1 MNTHSHAEHS
11 AHQTEPSH
19 DHILPRSIYF
29 AVYIALMVLLVATVG
44 AAYIDLGSFNFALTM
59 IIAVAKGVMIL
70 LIFMHVRY
78 SDRLTWVFSSAAFL
92 WLMILIAMSL
102 NDYFT
107 RGILH
112 IPGK

>member
-1 MNTHSHAEHS
+1 MSE
-11 AHQTEPSH
+11 
-19 DHILPRSIYF
+19 HILPVKTYV
-29 AVYIALMVLLVATVG
+29 AVYVALLVLLAATVG
-44 AAYIDLGSFNFALTM
+44 AAYLDLGWFNFTLTM
-59 IIAVAKGVMIL
+59 IIAVAKAAMIM

-92 WLMILIAMSL
+92 WLGILIALTL

-107 RGILH
+107 RDWLN